1 MKKFIAIV
9 ITVAMLMAM
18 SVAVAAEFV
27 SSPPANPGFPSF
39 PGFVVTPWGGENDL
53 ENSEEIKDAYEELDG
68 ADDISDIVEDIEEDL
83 VVRDIYEITVEDD
96 LKDTMFDD
104 GPKQVTIDAGLKD
117 EDFEVIF
124 RVGDGAWE
132 VLKDV
137 ILNEDGS
144 ITITIDREGVIA
156 ILVNSDDGSGNEPQ
170 PPQTSDPMF
179 IILGVMV
186 VAGVATV
193 TVAKKRK
200 A

>member
-1 MKKFIAIV
+1 MGLLKKLFGDYS
-9 ITVAMLMAM
+9 TK
-18 SVAVAAEFV
+18 
-27 SSPPANPGFPSF
+27 
-39 PGFVVTPWGGENDL
+39 
-53 ENSEEIKDAYEELDG
+53 EIKRVKPIMNAVLSLEEERFQ
-68 ADDISDIVEDIEEDL
+68 A
-83 VVRDIYEITVEDD
+83 
-96 LKDTMFDD
+96 
-104 GPKQVTIDAGLKD
+104 TIDAGLKD

-124 RVGDGAWE
+124 RVGDGTWE

-179 IILGVMV
+179 IILGVMA